1 LVVVL
6 SDIIEVEVSAD
17 VIERA
22 KAKSIEMGKLNKSIT
37 EGEGNVAGFIGE
49 IVVANHIGCDVCNT
63 FEYDI
68 VCGDKTI
75 DVKTKR
81 TGYVPLPHY
90 NCSVAAFNT
99 HQRCDYYVFA
109 RVMNDFSKA
118 WILGCMPHDEF
129 YKNAV
134 FLKKGQP
141 DPADPGWLVK
151 ADCYN
156 MQVKQLLPIGTLKRP
171 NN

>member
-1 LVVVL
+1 ML
-6 SDIIEVEVSAD
+6 SDIIEVAVSGD

-22 KAKSIEMGKLNKSIT
+22 KVKAAEMGKLNKSIT
-37 EGEGNVAGFIGE
+37 DGDGNVAGFIGE
-49 IVVANHIGCDVCNT
+49 IVVADHIRCDVCNT

-81 TGYVPLPHY
+81 TTAVPLQHY
-90 NCSVAAFNT
+90 NCSVAAYNT
-99 HQRCDYYVFA
+99 HQKCDYYVFA
-109 RVMNDFSKA
+109 RVLNDYSKA
-118 WILGCMPHDEF
+118 WILGWMPHDEF

-134 FLKKGQP
+134 FLKRGQL
-141 DPADPGWLVK
+141 DPVDPRFIVK

-156 MQVKQLLPIGTLKRP
+156 MQVRHLMPIGTLKGP